1 MQGSLVNKLIL
12 AGSVIFLIGLVLMLA
27 SSVSSLNFS
36 TTPSP
41 SNVQGGY
48 VAVIML
54 GPFPIVI
61 GEGSPAVVQ
70 TGEIIGGILAVLLIA
85 LYVIMWRRASRRV

>member
-1 MQGSLVNKLIL
+1 MTVNKLVV
-12 AGSVIFLIGLVLMLA
+12 AGFVVFFIGLALVLA
-27 SSVSSLNFS
+27 SSVSSINFS

-48 VAVIML
+48 VAVIMI
-54 GPFPIVI
+54 GPVPIVI
-61 GEGSPAVVQ
+61 GGGSPAVVQ
-70 TGEIIGGILAVLLIA
+70 TGEIIGGILAILLIA

>member
-1 MQGSLVNKLIL
+1 MNKLVV
-12 AGSVIFLIGLVLMLA
+12 AGFVVFFIGLALVLA
-27 SSVSSLNFS
+27 SSVSSINFS

-48 VAVIML
+48 VAVIMI
-54 GPFPIVI
+54 GPVPIVI
-61 GEGSPAVVQ
+61 GGGSPAVVQ
-70 TGEIIGGILAVLLIA
+70 TGEIIGGILAILLIA